1 MSLNELYMTDVPG
14 AKMEVEHPATGEAM
28 RDKDGNEAY
37 IMLQSIESDK
47 GVKVSNKILNENLSA
62 MQKKKGQG
70 LSAEKTIEQTAQM
83 LAELTE
89 NWYLVNFEGEPVE
102 DECTQ
107 QNAKQLFLNAKWLRE
122 QAEDFVNDL
131 GNFTG
136 T

>member
-1 MSLNELYMTDVPG
+1 MSLNELYLSDVPG
-14 AKMEVEHPATGEAM
+14 AKMEVEHPATGETM
-28 RDKDGNEAY
+28 RDADGNEAY

-89 NWYLVNFEGEPVE
+89 DWYLVNFDGEPVE
-102 DECTQ
+102 DACTKE
-107 QNAKQLFLNAKWLRE
+107 NAKQLFLNAKWLRE

-136 T
+136 S